1 MKKKSHIRKVGDA
14 MENFQKRTF
23 SKKFSNCKIVN
34 IIIIIIIIVITFSTK
49 ALKCVI
55 SIRIFFFN
63 LYLQNEKIT
72 NFQKKIFSLINPWN
86 LFLKIHQ
93 SYYYYYTILVLKC
106 I

>member
-1 MKKKSHIRKVGDA
+1 MKKKNHTYA

-34 IIIIIIIIVITFSTK
+34 IIIIIIIVITFSTK

-72 NFQKKIFSLINPWN
+72 NFQKKLFSLINPWN